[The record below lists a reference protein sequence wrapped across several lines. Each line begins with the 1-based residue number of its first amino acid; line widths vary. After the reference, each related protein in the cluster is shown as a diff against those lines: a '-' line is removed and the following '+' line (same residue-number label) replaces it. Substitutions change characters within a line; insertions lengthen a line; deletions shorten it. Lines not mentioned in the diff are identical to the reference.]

1 MARKLLLFRRHTTAR
16 HRRAPA
22 GGPNATKAGIADAAR
37 TPSLNCAFAVQ
48 HDQDADAAGAAA
60 ALQGGNDADGYA
72 ATSQACT
79 RISVAVRKTCET
91 GSCTGKPVPKVCL
104 HMRLA
109 KGSPCHVVTSHAYSC
124 PCTQAAAPVD
134 VAHYEKLARQVMP
147 LSLLSQPENAISSP
161 RCTQHCDNN

>member
-1 MARKLLLFRRHTTAR
+1 MARKLLLFRHHTTAR

-22 GGPNATKAGIADAAR
+22 GGPNATKSGIADAAR

-79 RISVAVRKTCET
+79 RISVAVRNLRD
-91 GSCTGKPVPKVCL
+91 GQLHRKVCP
-104 HMRLA
+104 
-109 KGSPCHVVTSHAYSC
+109 KGLP
-124 PCTQAAAPVD
+124 
-134 VAHYEKLARQVMP
+134 AHEAGQR
-147 LSLLSQPENAISSP
+147 
-161 RCTQHCDNN
+161 